1 MRRLR
6 QGFTLVELL
15 VVIGIIALL
24 VGILLPTLTKAR
36 DAAARTACL
45 SSLRELGNALRI
57 YGTENHECCPIGGVK
72 ADPANGN
79 PGTNPL
85 MQYAFTY
92 TVYWVGPSGEGIS
105 GLGFLAYSGLLK
117 SGRTFYCPSETTP
130 EYMYNSNVKDP
141 NPSKANGWPFTSK
154 GQITFAGITKGNCRI
169 GYMSRPAAAYT
180 PVQDGFKGLPILTDP
195 PYERSFPRY
204 TKLKNLP
211 IIADFH
217 IDPSDVRRRHK
228 TGINVA
234 LANGSAQFVPSKIF
248 ENATDG
254 SQAWKNLD
262 VQSALVSTDSATPNW
277 YYVTKPTTTTYGIWN
292 ALDRYLK

>member
-1 MRRLR
+1 MRRR
-6 QGFTLVELL
+6 AFTLVELL

-45 SSLRELGNALRI
+45 SNLRELGNALRI
-57 YGTENHECCPIGGVK
+57 YGTENKECCPIGGVK

-79 PGTNPL
+79 AGTNPP

-92 TVYWVGPSGEGIS
+92 TVYWVGSSGEGIA
-105 GLGFLAYSGLLK
+105 GLGYLGYSGLLK
-117 SGRTFYCPSETTP
+117 SGKTFYCPSESDTT
-130 EYMYNSNVKDP
+130 YMYNSDINGPVG
-141 NPSKANGWPFTSK
+141 KANGWPFKEK
-154 GQITFAGITKGNCRI
+154 GKISFAGMTKGNCRI
-169 GYMSRPAAAYT
+169 GYMTRPSAAYT
-180 PVQDGFKGLPILTDP
+180 PVQAGFNGIPILTDP

-217 IDPSDVRRRHK
+217 IDPTDIKRRHK

-234 LANGSAQFVPSKIF
+234 LANGSAQFVPSKVF

-254 SQAWKNLD
+254 GTLWKNLPA
-262 VQSALVSTDSATPNW
+262 QNGSLVTCTSDASNW
-277 YYVTKPTTTTYGIWN
+277 YYISKPTLNDYGIWN